1 MKKEMIANF
10 NFDVDHNSQSNNNDE
25 YGDELDQANH
35 NKKIQFDL
43 MLTFK

>member
-1 MKKEMIANF
+1 MIADF

-25 YGDELDQANH
+25 YGDELDQANY